1 MEPEPVLRALEAAGS
16 EPEALAPLFACDQL
30 NATKRSCE
38 LHPLQHFQ
46 EASSAAFMPF
56 PPTYKFL
63 EGSDAYD
70 PRRTPSWTDRVLWRS
85 NYHLHGQDPIAA
97 VRYACISCMQQSD
110 HRPVVA
116 TVVVQLKHSSKVT
129 LDQAAGVD
137 EGDAAAREHA
147 RGKALRKWLG
157 EATARLRALRGPVA
171 APAAVAADG
180 DFAPFRHNA
189 EMLRRGSGGDDGG
202 VRGSRSLPRTLRL
215 VDTAGP

>member
-1 MEPEPVLRALEAAGS
+1 MEPEPTLCALKAAGGDL
-16 EPEALAPLFACDQL
+16 EALAPLFACDQL
-30 NATKRSCE
+30 NITKRSCE

-46 EASSAAFMPF
+46 EACSADFMPF

-63 EGSDAYD
+63 EGSEEYD

-85 NYHLHGQDPIAA
+85 NYHLDGQVPISA
-97 VRYACISCMQQSD
+97 VRYACISCMHQSD

-137 EGDAAAREHA
+137 EGDAVAQEHA
-147 RGKALRKWLG
+147 RGNALRKWLG
-157 EATARLRALRGPVA
+157 EATARLRALRRPVP
-171 APAAVAADG
+171 APATVAADG

-202 VRGSRSLPRTLRL
+202 VRGSQSLPRTLRL
-215 VDTAGP
+215 IDTADP